1 MMKNIGIIV
10 PVLLAFLLNV
20 EALDFS
26 RCDAFNSGPNFS
38 PTASRQCQ
46 AEVCG
51 YEEDPTACFSF
62 EMANYGPVAY
72 KTGIALLVLM
82 VLLVLGTLLLIIV
95 VIIEKVN
102 DNTVYIDNFYNFQCV
117 GIYTK
122 INEKKA

>member
-1 MMKNIGIIV
+1 MG

-72 KTGIALLVLM
+72 KTGM

-95 VIIEKVN
+95 VIIEK
-102 DNTVYIDNFYNFQCV
+102 CV